1 MASDDETLGPGT
13 GCRKTPQK
21 TLPSFSV
28 QGLFFKLQFV
38 PIISAGQ
45 DCPCMMFCV
54 DTSLK
59 YLPLWTVA
67 LPEDM
72 AFDPMYFTISRESET
87 QRH

>member
-1 MASDDETLGPGT
+1 MTWTGSLVASDDETLDPGT
-13 GCRKTPQK
+13 GCRNTPHE

-28 QGLFFKLQFV
+28 QGMPFKLQLL

-45 DCPCMMFCV
+45 DCPCVMFCV
-54 DTSLK
+54 DTSLM

-72 AFDPMYFTISRESET
+72 AFDPM
-87 QRH
+87 